1 LQINIKPMGKCSTL
15 LYLND
20 NLNYPSEKIIQ
31 IDALMDDMDQ
41 TLEGFFR
48 GKEIEVDAQLVSK
61 TMTLVDNMG

>member
-1 LQINIKPMGKCSTL
+1 MGKCSTL